1 MRRRASGEELEKVA
15 ETPGAPFGGT
25 LLPSHAQHIVTAYR
39 RGERDRARMA
49 GNLLEPA
56 RLRMSPAVRDH
67 QEELS
72 RFR

>member
-1 MRRRASGEELEKVA
+1 M
-15 ETPGAPFGGT
+15 
-25 LLPSHAQHIVTAYR
+25 TAYR

-49 GNLLEPA
+49 GNLLESA
-56 RLRMSPAVRDH
+56 RLSMSPALRDH

>member
-1 MRRRASGEELEKVA
+1 MEKVA
-15 ETPGAPFGGT
+15 EAPGAPFGET

-56 RLRMSPAVRDH
+56 RPAMGPALRDH